1 MGCVPNKNKITFV
14 YQKPKISNNLSYYPQ
29 KIKRREINCT
39 STEDTDNNL
48 ILFSVCEDDGQS
60 CDSNIRK
67 QVGLIEKEN
76 FSCKCT

>member
-1 MGCVPNKNKITFV
+1 MGCVPNKNQITFV
-14 YQKPKISNNLSYYPQ
+14 YQKPKFSNKLTYYSQ
-29 KIKRREINCT
+29 KIKKREINLT

-67 QVGLIEKEN
+67 QVVLIEKEN
-76 FSCKCT
+76 FTCKCT